1 MVIAVEVAALVTMAG
16 VPADEAEVEAEAEA
30 EAAPSEPTLSDFS
43 GTMSIT
49 ETLVRALFAGGRP
62 WDVDASEIATE
73 VAFSEVE
80 LAVSPAARSEH
91 GAAGRVR

>member
-43 GTMSIT
+43 MSY
-49 ETLVRALFAGGRP
+49 V
-62 WDVDASEIATE
+62 
-73 VAFSEVE
+73 
-80 LAVSPAARSEH
+80 
-91 GAAGRVR
+91 